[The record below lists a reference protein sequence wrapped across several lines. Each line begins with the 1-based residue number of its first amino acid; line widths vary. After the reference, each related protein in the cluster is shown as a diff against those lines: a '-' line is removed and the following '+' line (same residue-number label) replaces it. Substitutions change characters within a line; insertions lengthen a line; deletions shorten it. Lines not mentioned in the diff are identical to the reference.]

1 MRGRVADAARSSF
14 ELARW
19 RQELSAAPP
28 GWQRLTAGVTDD
40 GQAVAVFR
48 YDSEAAARSSGERPQ
63 QAAWRASVERQLA
76 GPAFPVA
83 EARFIRGGARSPPD
97 PPNRPSRR
105 WRPGRP
111 PGRGPS
117 PP

>member
-1 MRGRVADAARSSF
+1 VFIRVMRGRVADAARSSF

-76 GPAFPVA
+76 GPAVPVA
-83 EARFIRGGARSPPD
+83 
-97 PPNRPSRR
+97 
-105 WRPGRP
+105 
-111 PGRGPS
+111 
-117 PP
+117 